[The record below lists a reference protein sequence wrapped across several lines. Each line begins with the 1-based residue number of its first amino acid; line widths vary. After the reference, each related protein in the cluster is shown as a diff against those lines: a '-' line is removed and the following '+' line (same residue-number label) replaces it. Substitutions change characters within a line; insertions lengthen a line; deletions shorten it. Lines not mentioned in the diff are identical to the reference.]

1 MAIPEASAV
10 FTSSDAAVA
19 SVDSAGVA
27 TGHKTGAA
35 TIRVELAGATA
46 EATLIVN

>member
-1 MAIPEASAV
+1 M
-10 FTSSDAAVA
+10 FKSSDASVA

-35 TIRVELAGATA
+35 TIRVELAGASA
-46 EATLIVN
+46 EATLLVN